1 MLNFLDRIWA
11 FFASVKSTIVLLL
24 SIALASIIGTLIPQ
38 NQNPEFYFHK
48 YGEFL
53 YKFFHVMGFFD
64 LYHSWW
70 FQLLIIM
77 LAANIVVCS
86 INRFSATWKIVFVK
100 HPPFNLSRFR
110 KLDQQETFT
119 NGNKINDIKRLYE
132 PFIAKRFGY
141 TRTEPTEKGFCIF
154 AEKQRWTRLGVYTVH
169 LSVVVLLLGGLV
181 GSIFGF
187 EGFVNI
193 PEGEKV
199 NTIRIRNADTIKKL
213 DFEIKCEDFNISFYN
228 NGAPKE
234 FRSSLTILENGKPV
248 HKKDII
254 VNDPL
259 RYKGINIF
267 QSSYGKMPSNAAQKK
282 KTRHLDPEKEIV
294 LTFSVIASGRSYKIT
309 TAVGKPVDI
318 PEDMGKFVLVEYR
331 KSADFMGQ
339 NIGEALVGILTPNDG
354 NPIEVLLPLH
364 FPNFDKMR
372 RGAVVISVSGQ
383 KQETFTPDK
392 ASEPRYYTGLQ
403 VTQDP
408 GVWMVY
414 TGFIIM
420 IIGCIITFFMSHQ
433 RLCIEVV
440 KQGKKSKVV
449 VTGRANKNQLGMQNR
464 IKKIARQLE
473 KLGQGDQA

>member
-1 MLNFLDRIWA
+1 MDRIWN

-24 SIALASIIGTLIPQ
+24 SIALASIVGTLIPQ

-48 YGEFL
+48 YGEFS
-53 YKFFHVMGFFD
+53 YKLFHVLGFYD
-64 LYHSWW
+64 MYHSWW
-70 FQLLIIM
+70 FQFLIIL

-86 INRFSATWKIVFVK
+86 INRFSTTWKIVFVK
-100 HPPFNLSRFR
+100 NPPFNLSRFR

-119 NGNKINDIKRLYE
+119 NTNKISDIQKMYE

-154 AEKQRWTRLGVYTVH
+154 AEKQRWTRFGVYTVH

-199 NTIRIRNADTIKKL
+199 NSIRIRSTGNTKKL
-213 DFEIKCEDFNISFYN
+213 GFEIKCEDFNISFYN

-234 FRSSLTILENGKPV
+234 FRSSLTILEEGKPV
-248 HKKDII
+248 YKKDII
-254 VNDPL
+254 VNDPM

-267 QSSYGKMPSNAAQKK
+267 QSSYGKMPSDVPQKK
-282 KTRHLDPEKEIV
+282 KARHIDPEKEIV
-294 LTFSVIASGRSYKIT
+294 LTFSIIASGKSYKIT

-318 PEDMGKFVLVEYR
+318 PEDLGKFVLVEHR
-331 KSADFMGQ
+331 ESADFMGQ

-354 NPIEVLLPLH
+354 TPVEVLLPLH

-383 KQETFTPDK
+383 KPETFTPD
-392 ASEPRYYTGLQ
+392 AATAPRYYTGLQ

-408 GVWMVY
+408 GVWLVY
-414 TGFIIM
+414 TGFIVM

-433 RLCIEVV
+433 RLCVEVI
-440 KQGKKSKVV
+440 KQGEKSKVV
-449 VTGRANKNQLGMQNR
+449 VTGRANKNKLGMQNR
-464 IKKIARQLE
+464 IKRVAQQLE